1 MVDKHPTSL
10 WTADAPRSDLPTR
23 LGRNLAARRKALG
36 LTQAQVAE
44 RLEVET
50 ETLSRFE
57 RGKHVPSLLTL
68 ERLAAVL
75 GATCGDLLQETPQ
88 LPASGALVMQTWLAG
103 LQARDMEFVQQLVKS
118 CCQHLGKHP
127 IPDVPGNMQKKSC

>member
-1 MVDKHPTSL
+1 MVDNNSNSFIPDTL
-10 WTADAPRSDLPTR
+10 PSDLPAR
-23 LGRNLAARRKALG
+23 LGRNLAARRKTLG

-57 RGKHVPSLLTL
+57 RGRHVPSLLTL

-75 GATCGDLLQETPQ
+75 GTTCGDLLQETPQ
-88 LPASGALVMQTWLAG
+88 LPVSDALVMATWLAD
-103 LQARDMEFVQQLVKS
+103 LPTRDVNFVQQVVKV
-118 CCQHLGKHP
+118 CCEYLSARPARDTPESIK
-127 IPDVPGNMQKKSC
+127 IESF

>member
-1 MVDKHPTSL
+1 MVDNNSNSFIPVAS
-10 WTADAPRSDLPTR
+10 PSGLPAR

-75 GATCGDLLQETPQ
+75 GTTCGDLLQETPQ
-88 LPASGALVMQTWLAG
+88 LPVSDVLVLATWLAD
-103 LQARDMEFVQQLVKS
+103 LPTRDVNFVQQVVKV
-118 CCQHLGKHP
+118 CCEYLGARP
-127 IPDVPGNMQKKSC
+127 ALDAPESRQRESF